1 MDKKRGINK
10 RFRPKINNNHQTSPI
25 FKGNNQQQTKNI
37 LKSEEKIMITQHS
50 PLDQLDNIDQMKPNE
65 SIDASGILQKIE
77 SNTDLNWDFKRE
89 DDNKNNTNLISDD
102 GIKISIKVNKTGE
115 KFSDRS
121 TNDIVIT
128 ESKEEDNEKKIEEK
142 QEKKSKGCF
151 KNCCDKF
158 CIFRALLISLLSIF
172 LFFFIRWNMSK

>member
-1 MDKKRGINK
+1 ML
-10 RFRPKINNNHQTSPI
+10 FRS
-25 FKGNNQQQTKNI
+25 
-37 LKSEEKIMITQHS
+37 
-50 PLDQLDNIDQMKPNE
+50 
-65 SIDASGILQKIE
+65 DASGILQKIE

-89 DDNKNNTNLISDD
+89 DDNKSNTNLISDD

-121 TNDIVIT
+121 TNDSVIT

-158 CIFRALLISLLSIF
+158 CIFRALLISVLSIF